1 MNRTALAALTLLAS
15 TAAFPAT
22 AQIDNSKPQPAP
34 FSETIPPPVD
44 TPYPGTIT
52 SNVDAS
58 DTSQGLFKVT
68 QSVPVA
74 AAGPMTFLYPKWLP
88 GHHSPSGPLDK
99 LAGLVFRAGGKVLPW
114 TRDKVDMYAYHIDV
128 PEGAK
133 TIDIAFTFLSATKSN
148 QGRIQMTPE
157 MLSLQWNTVSLYP
170 AGYFTRGIPVAA
182 TVKYPAGWT
191 AYSGLPSNATGS
203 SYAYQKTDYETLI
216 DSPTIAGKYTKQFAL
231 SEDRKSTRLN
241 SSH

>member
-1 MNRTALAALTLLAS
+1 
-15 TAAFPAT
+15 
-22 AQIDNSKPQPAP
+22 
-34 FSETIPPPVD
+34 
-44 TPYPGTIT
+44 
-52 SNVDAS
+52 
-58 DTSQGLFKVT
+58 
-68 QSVPVA
+68 
-74 AAGPMTFLYPKWLP
+74 MTFLYPKWLP

-170 AGYFTRGIPVAA
+170 AGYFTRGIPV
-182 TVKYPAGWT
+182 
-191 AYSGLPSNATGS
+191 
-203 SYAYQKTDYETLI
+203 
-216 DSPTIAGKYTKQFAL
+216 
-231 SEDRKSTRLN
+231 DRKSTRLN